1 MVGLSKNWIDA
12 FKLCGWRSLLR
23 VQGDSKKIKPVNTKG
38 NHPRIFIGRID
49 AEAEVEILWWPDAK
63 SQLTGQDPDAE
74 SDLEQEAK
82 GVTEDEM
89 DTITDTIDMNLS
101 KLWEIVEDRE
111 AWHAA
116 VHGESIESD
125 MTYQLNKN
133 KNKRHYS
140 ST

>member
-1 MVGLSKNWIDA
+1 MKWLYS
-12 FKLCGWRSLLR
+12 
-23 VQGDSKKIKPVNTKG
+23 
-38 NHPRIFIGRID
+38 
-49 AEAEVEILWWPDAK
+49 
-63 SQLTGQDPDAE
+63 
-74 SDLEQEAK
+74 
-82 GVTEDEM
+82 
-89 DTITDTIDMNLS
+89 ITDSMDINLS